1 MNAHALPSLQRSTG
15 LADVALSPQ
24 GRPVRLVQQGS
35 AKAFLTAAG
44 EVTFLNTSGGL
55 AGGDLYRLHLA
66 LAQGARAIATTQTAE
81 RAYRAPDAAARVEIR
96 LDVAAGAHLD
106 WLPQETILY
115 DGAALN
121 RRTQVTLGV
130 GASCLMAE
138 MLVLGRAAMGETVA
152 RVALR
157 DRREV
162 WRDGRPL
169 WIDPLMVADG
179 TLAGTATLAGARAIA
194 TVALIE
200 EGAERHLAPLRR
212 VLEAPGV
219 RAAATALPGRLILR
233 MMADRAQ
240 DLRRQ
245 CLRALSV
252 LREGAA
258 FPRVW
263 QT

>member
-24 GRPVRLVQQGS
+24 GRPMRLVQQGS
-35 AKAFLTAAG
+35 AKAFLTAPG

-55 AGGDLYRLHLA
+55 AGGDLYRVRLA
-66 LAQGARAIATTQTAE
+66 LAKGARATATTQTAE
-81 RAYRAPDAAARVEIR
+81 RAYRAPDAAAQVDIR
-96 LDVAAGAHLD
+96 LEVAAGAHLQ
-106 WLPQETILY
+106 WLPQETILF
-115 DGAALN
+115 DGAALH
-121 RRTQVTLGV
+121 RQTRVTLAA

-152 RVALR
+152 RVDLR

-162 WRDGRPL
+162 WRDGRPV
-169 WIDPLMVADG
+169 WVDPLQVSDG
-179 TLAGTATLAGARAIA
+179 TLAGAATLAGARAIA
-194 TVALIE
+194 TVALIQD
-200 EGAERHLAPLRR
+200 GAERHLAPLRR
-212 VLEAPGV
+212 VLDAPGV
-219 RAAATALPGRLILR
+219 RAAASVLPGRLILR

-252 LREGAA
+252 LRDGAT